1 MGFRGLLVDTYAS
14 TVKEDNGGQG
24 ISGNRHGGFQRR
36 HVVGRFDGKLISL
49 EEIYRFDNGPVDVA
63 GSLYWDLLAQCN
75 HVTVGMRAAGAR
87 YGNRIASVGVDTWGV
102 DFGLLG
108 RGDQLLGNP
117 YHYRDA
123 RTSGMMAKAE
133 EFVSREEIF
142 RHSGLQFMQLNTLY
156 QLLAMKLSNSPL
168 LEVAETLL
176 MMPDLF
182 HWLMTGQKCN
192 ELTDATTTQF
202 YNPVRGGWATELL
215 EKMHLPTAILGRIV
229 QPGNELAA
237 CASLCRGD
245 RPGGCRSCLARQ
257 PRYGQCCMAVPAA
270 SKPGQKPD
278 CAISAWARAERRRSR
293 PGRSSTTR

>member
-24 ISGNRHGGFQRR
+24 ISGNRHGGSSGR

-63 GSLYWDLLAQCN
+63 GSLYWDLLAQWT
-75 HVTVGMRAAGAR
+75 HVTGGCAR
-87 YGNRIASVGVDTWGV
+87 LPPDTEIALPASASTRGV

-142 RHSGLQFMQLNTLY
+142 ATRAYS
-156 QLLAMKLSNSPL
+156 S
-168 LEVAETLL
+168 
-176 MMPDLF
+176 
-182 HWLMTGQKCN
+182 CN
-192 ELTDATTTQF
+192 
-202 YNPVRGGWATELL
+202 
-215 EKMHLPTAILGRIV
+215 
-229 QPGNELAA
+229 
-237 CASLCRGD
+237 
-245 RPGGCRSCLARQ
+245 
-257 PRYGQCCMAVPAA
+257 
-270 SKPGQKPD
+270 
-278 CAISAWARAERRRSR
+278 
-293 PGRSSTTR
+293 